1 MAGDIAQP
9 ATETPEP
16 PLKKKSLFSKKV
28 VAQVAQAAEGVA
40 FFSRSSELFP
50 QRLAEEEQRRQKK
63 ALKLER
69 KRSSA
74 SLKKKEPS
82 PQEEKRRRISKD
94 RDIYSSDEDA
104 EASWARRRRDST
116 TSTPGSRK
124 SRSAS
129 AQKNQAPPTSL
140 AVRYSRDL
148 RAAKREEPVV
158 KPVTKGYISLS
169 ESDDEDVK
177 PVHARNEPIVLDD
190 DDIYSIPQK
199 PKPPVEL
206 DPELSD
212 EEFPELLQ
220 QARER
225 ERLKI
230 LEREKESK
238 SFEEQNHT
246 SNELDDD
253 IFQTETSK
261 AVVDPI
267 IEVLVTSKID
277 GTKPLLVKRKVSQ
290 RLLEVRLAW
299 CDHQTNEGQRMASEI
314 KDSIFLTWKEKRLYD
329 VTNCKSLNLKI
340 DSSGKISSQSDG
352 VDGNGRVHLE
362 AWTEDIFKAYQK
374 KQAARLQREQDG
386 VDEDPEKVIE
396 EEIVV
401 KKIRLILKSRELG
414 ETKMAVK
421 PTTLI
426 QKLINAFRQD
436 KKVAEDQEIS
446 LQVDGEKLDPE
457 EKIED
462 TELEDMEVVEVHI
475 R

>member
-1 MAGDIAQP
+1 MAGDIAQ
-9 ATETPEP
+9 AVTEPSEP
-16 PLKKKSLFSKKV
+16 PPKKKSLFSKKLI
-28 VAQVAQAAEGVA
+28 AQVAEDAEGVA

-74 SLKKKEPS
+74 SLEKKEPS

-94 RDIYSSDEDA
+94 RDLYSSEEDA
-104 EASWARRRRDST
+104 EASWARREST
-116 TSTPGSRK
+116 TSTPGSGSRK

-129 AQKNQAPPTSL
+129 ARKNQASPTSL

-148 RAAKREEPVV
+148 RAAKKEEPVV
-158 KPVTKGYISLS
+158 KPETKGYISLS

-177 PVHARNEPIVLDD
+177 PVRARNEPIVLDD

-199 PKPPVEL
+199 PKPKPVEL

-225 ERLKI
+225 ERLKA
-230 LEREKESK
+230 LAREKESK
-238 SFEEQNHT
+238 SFKEQNHT
-246 SNELDDD
+246 SNDLDDD
-253 IFQTETSK
+253 IFQTESSK

-277 GTKPLLVKRKVSQ
+277 DTKPLLVKRKVSQ
-290 RLLEVRLAW
+290 RLKEVKTAW
-299 CDHQTNEGQRMASEI
+299 CDHQTNDGQPMASEI
-314 KDSIFLTWKEKRLYD
+314 KDSIFLTWNGKRLYD
-329 VTNCKSLNLKI
+329 VTSCKSLNLNI
-340 DSSGKISSQSDG
+340 DSSGKISSQGEG
-352 VDGNGRVHLE
+352 VDFNGRVHLE
-362 AWTEDIFKAYQK
+362 AWTEDSFKAHQNK
-374 KQAARLQREQDG
+374 EAARLQREQDG
-386 VDEDPEKVIE
+386 ADEDEEEVIE
-396 EEIVV
+396 EQVV

-414 ETKMAVK
+414 ESKMTVK

-436 KKVAEDQEIS
+436 KKVAEHQEIS

>member
-1 MAGDIAQP
+1 MAGDIAQ
-9 ATETPEP
+9 A
-16 PLKKKSLFSKKV
+16 V
-28 VAQVAQAAEGVA
+28 IAQVAEAAEGVA
-40 FFSRSSELFP
+40 FFSRSSEIFP

-74 SLKKKEPS
+74 SLEKEPS

-94 RDIYSSDEDA
+94 RDLYSSDEDA
-104 EASWARRRRDST
+104 GASSARREAT
-116 TSTPGSRK
+116 TSTPGSGSRK

-129 AQKNQAPPTSL
+129 AQKNQASPTSL

-148 RAAKREEPVV
+148 RAAKKEEPVV
-158 KPVTKGYISLS
+158 KPETKGYISLS

-177 PVHARNEPIVLDD
+177 PIDARNKPIILDD
-190 DDIYSIPQK
+190 DDIYSVPQK
-199 PKPPVEL
+199 PTLSVDL

-225 ERLKI
+225 ERLKV
-230 LEREKESK
+230 LAREKESK
-238 SFEEQNHT
+238 FFEEQNHT

-253 IFQTETSK
+253 IFQAESSK

-267 IEVLVTSKID
+267 IEILVSSQID
-277 GTKPLLVKRKVSQ
+277 GTRPLLVKRKVSQ
-290 RLLEVRLAW
+290 RLRELRLAW
-299 CDHQTNEGQRMASEI
+299 CDYQTNDGQKMASEI
-314 KDSIFLTWKEKRLYD
+314 QDSIFLTWKGKRLYD
-329 VTNCKSLNLKI
+329 VTNCKSLNLNI
-340 DSSGKISSQSDG
+340 DSSGKISSQGEG
-352 VDGNGRVHLE
+352 VDNGRVHLE

-374 KQAARLQREQDG
+374 KQAAKLQREQDG
-386 VDEDPEKVIE
+386 LGEDEEEVIE
-396 EEIVV
+396 EQVVV
-401 KKIRLILKSRELG
+401 KRMRLILKSRELG
-414 ETKMAVK
+414 ETKMTVK

-436 KKVAEDQEIS
+436 KEVAEDQEVS

-462 TELEDMEVVEVHI
+462 TELENMDVVEVHI